1 MLRKDFLQRQF
12 EEFGKVLAALLGLKK
27 SGDMVNFE
35 KEIENAVK
43 TFTSLELDEL
53 LKMNLEAFEKMVKAN
68 ETLRPDQIRI
78 LADLFYE
85 RSFVFD
91 KPEQTE
97 QMKDMLSRAYFLYKR
112 YTDELTA
119 NEFNLEVTYRIR
131 MITEIIHQ
139 PNLQ

>member
-1 MLRKDFLQRQF
+1 MLRKDYLQRQF
-12 EEFGKVLAALLGLKK
+12 EEFGKVLAQILGFKK
-27 SGDMVNFE
+27 SGDMINFE
-35 KEIENAVK
+35 KEIEKAVK
-43 TFTSLELDEL
+43 TFTTLELDAL
-53 LKMNLEAFEKMVKAN
+53 LKMDLESFEKMVKQN

-91 KPEQTE
+91 KQEQAE
-97 QMKDMLSRAYFLYKR
+97 QLKDMLGRAYFLYKR
-112 YTDELTA
+112 YTEELTT
-119 NEFNLEVTYRIR
+119 NEFNLEVSYRMQ

>member
-1 MLRKDFLQRQF
+1 MLRKDYLQRQF
-12 EEFGKVLAALLGLKK
+12 EEFGRVLAQILGFKK
-27 SGDMVNFE
+27 NGDMINFE

-43 TFTSLELDEL
+43 TFTSLELDGL
-53 LKMNLEAFEKMVKAN
+53 LKMDLETFEKMVKAN
-68 ETLRPDQIRI
+68 ETLRPDQIRM

-112 YTDELTA
+112 YTNELTA
-119 NEFNLEVTYRIR
+119 NEFNLEVSYRMR

>member
-12 EEFGKVLAALLGLKK
+12 EEFGKVLASILGFKK
-27 SGDMVNFE
+27 SGDMLNFE
-35 KEIENAVK
+35 KEIERAVK
-43 TFTSLELDEL
+43 TFTALELSEL
-53 LKMNLEAFEKMVKAN
+53 LQMNLGSFEKMVKLN
-68 ETLRPDQIRI
+68 NDLRPDQVKI

-91 KPEQTE
+91 KPEQAE
-97 QMKDMLSRAYFLYKR
+97 QMKEMLARAYFLYKR
-112 YTDELTA
+112 YSEELTV
-119 NEFNLEVTYRIR
+119 NEFNLEVNYRVQ

>member
-53 LKMNLEAFEKMVKAN
+53 LKMDLESFERMVKAN
-68 ETLRPDQIRI
+68 EALRPDQIRM

>member
-1 MLRKDFLQRQF
+1 MLRKDYLQRQF
-12 EEFGKVLAALLGLKK
+12 EEFGKVLAAILGFKK
-27 SGDMVNFE
+27 NGDIVNFE

-43 TFTSLELDEL
+43 TFTSLELEGL
-53 LKMNLEAFEKMVKAN
+53 LKMNLETFEKMVKAN
-68 ETLRPDQIRI
+68 ETLRPDQIRM

-91 KPEQTE
+91 QPKQTE

-112 YTDELTA
+112 YTDELTV
-119 NEFNLEVTYRIR
+119 NEFNLEVSYRIR

>member
-1 MLRKDFLQRQF
+1 MLRKDFLQRQL
-12 EEFGKVLAALLGLKK
+12 EEFGKVLASILGLKK
-27 SGDMVNFE
+27 SGDMFNFE
-35 KEIENAVK
+35 KEIERAVK
-43 TFTSLELDEL
+43 TFTTLELDEL
-53 LKMNLEAFEKMVKAN
+53 LKMNLESFEKMVKQN
-68 ETLRPDQIRI
+68 ETLRPDQIKI

-112 YTDELTA
+112 YTEELTV
-119 NEFNLEVTYRIR
+119 NEFNLEVNYRMQ

>member
-12 EEFGKVLAALLGLKK
+12 EEFGKVLASILGFKK
-27 SGDMVNFE
+27 SGDMINFE

-43 TFTSLELDEL
+43 TFTSLELEEL
-53 LKMNLEAFEKMVKAN
+53 LKMDLGTFEKMVKTN

-119 NEFNLEVTYRIR
+119 NEFNLEVSYRMR

>member
-12 EEFGKVLAALLGLKK
+12 EEFGKVLAAILGFKK

-35 KEIENAVK
+35 KEIEKAMK
-43 TFTSLELDEL
+43 TFTALEMEEL
-53 LKMNLEAFEKMVKAN
+53 LKMNLEDFGKMVKYN
-68 ETLRPDQIRI
+68 QTLRPDQIKI

-91 KPEQTE
+91 KPEQAE
-97 QMKDMLSRAYFLYKR
+97 QMKDMLGRAYFLYKR
-112 YTDELTA
+112 YTDELTT
-119 NEFNLEVTYRIR
+119 NEFNLEVSYRLR

>member
-12 EEFGKVLAALLGLKK
+12 EEFGKVLAAILGFKK
-27 SGDMVNFE
+27 SGDMSSFE
-35 KEIENAVK
+35 KEIEKAVK
-43 TFTSLELDEL
+43 TFTAFELGEL
-53 LKMNLEAFEKMVKAN
+53 LKMDLGSFERMVK
-68 ETLRPDQIRI
+68 EDEKLKPEQVKI

-91 KPEQTE
+91 KPDQAE
-97 QMKDMLSRAYFLYKR
+97 QMKDMLARAYFLYKR
-112 YTDELTA
+112 YTEELTV
-119 NEFNLEVTYRIR
+119 NEFNLEVNYRMQ

>member
-1 MLRKDFLQRQF
+1 MLRKDYLQRQF
-12 EEFGKVLAALLGLKK
+12 EEFGRVLAQILGFKK
-27 SGDMVNFE
+27 SGDMINFE
-35 KEIENAVK
+35 KEIESAVK

-53 LKMNLEAFEKMVKAN
+53 LKMNLETFEKMVKTN
-68 ETLRPDQIRI
+68 ETLRPDQIRM

-119 NEFNLEVTYRIR
+119 NEFNLEVSYRIR

>member
-1 MLRKDFLQRQF
+1 MFRKDYLQRQF
-12 EEFGKVLAALLGLKK
+12 EEFGKVLATILGFKK
-27 SGDMVNFE
+27 TGDMLSFE
-35 KEIENAVK
+35 KEIEKAVK
-43 TFTSLELDEL
+43 TFTTLELNEL

-68 ETLRPDQIRI
+68 ETLRPDQIKI

-91 KPEQTE
+91 KQEQAE
-97 QMKDMLSRAYFLYKR
+97 EMKNMLGRAYFLYKR
-112 YTDELTA
+112 YTQELTA
-119 NEFNLEVTYRIR
+119 NEFNLEVNYRLQ

>member
-1 MLRKDFLQRQF
+1 MLRKDYLQRQF
-12 EEFGKVLAALLGLKK
+12 EEFGKVLAAILGFKK

-35 KEIENAVK
+35 REIERAVK
-43 TFTSLELDEL
+43 TFTSLEFEEL
-53 LKMNLEAFEKMVKAN
+53 LKMDLGAFEEMVSEN
-68 ETLRPDQIRI
+68 DTLRPDQVKI

-91 KPEQTE
+91 KPEQVE
-97 QMKDMLSRAYFLYKR
+97 QMKDMLSRAYYLYKR
-112 YTDELTA
+112 YSNELTA
-119 NEFNLEVTYRIR
+119 NEFNLEVSYRMR